1 MKKYEIVIL
10 CGGKGTRVRRY
21 TNKIPKCLIKFNG
34 KPFIYHQLKLLKYQG
49 INNAVISVKFM
60 KNKIIKYFKEHIDFM
75 NYKIVEDGDKYL
87 GTGGAIKKILKY
99 MNKNFF
105 ILYGDSYPNFNINN
119 LKKYNKCNMAIFN
132 NKNKFDKSNISL
144 NKLGTIKYYEKIK
157 QKKLNYIDYG
167 ITYTNKDI
175 FKVLKLKKFNLPKM
189 FDKISSMGKLHGYI
203 VKKRFYEIGSYKGI
217 KDFKKFI
224 NKNEIYQ

>member
-1 MKKYEIVIL
+1 VKKYEIVIL

-34 KPFIYHQLKLLKYQG
+34 KPFIYHQLKSLKYRG
-49 INNAVISVKFM
+49 INNVVISVKFM

-87 GTGGAIKKILKY
+87 GTGGAIKKVLKY

-119 LKKYNKCNMAIFN
+119 LKKHNRCNMAIFN

-167 ITYTNKDI
+167 ITYTNKEI
-175 FKVLKLKKFNLPKM
+175 FKVLKVKKFNLPKM